1 MVLSSWT
8 HSLTER
14 RRAAGQHYLHSDLCI
29 TVAVICFATGS
40 RTILQVWLVPVAD
53 LDEHV
58 TAVSNDSCGYLCK
71 LYNMRALLYTLSVR
85 SRMSPG
91 FANQCILEN
100 MYLRSESDHP
110 MWQGNMSCSL
120 SEQMHPYTISGPRP
134 CIKRLRDMQMNLRHR
149 KQRTDLQVQNFR
161 GQDT

>member
-8 HSLTER
+8 HSLIDR
-14 RRAAGQHYLHSDLCI
+14 RRAAGQHYLHSDLCR

-40 RTILQVWLVPVAD
+40 RTILQVWLVPYGAY
-53 LDEHV
+53 LNEHV

-71 LYNMRALLYTLSVR
+71 QLYNMSELYCTLYLYDPG
-85 SRMSPG
+85 MSPG

-100 MYLRSESDHP
+100 MYLRSESGHP
-110 MWQGNMSCSL
+110 MCQGNM

-134 CIKRLRDMQMNLRHR
+134 CIERLRDMQIDLRHR